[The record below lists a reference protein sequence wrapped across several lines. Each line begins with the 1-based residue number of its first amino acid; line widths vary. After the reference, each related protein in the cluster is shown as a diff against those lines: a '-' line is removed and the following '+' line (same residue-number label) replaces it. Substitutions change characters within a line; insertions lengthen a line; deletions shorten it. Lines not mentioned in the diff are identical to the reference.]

1 MNKILKLAL
10 ILFLVS
16 AIVAGVLGGVYVL
29 TEPNITAYAQQKQ
42 LGAFA
47 AVTDAEL
54 DLDAA
59 VAPDDATYEGGK
71 ITSVVPA
78 KDGSVYVVQAEVS
91 GSQGT
96 ITLAVGVDK
105 ASLTCTGISIISSSE
120 TSGLGAEASKDY
132 FRDRFP
138 GKDANTVLI
147 EKEGGEVVA
156 ITGATITS
164 KAVTHSAKA
173 AIEYVATLG

>member
-29 TEPNITAYAQQKQ
+29 TEPNITAYAHQKQ
-42 LGAFA
+42 LDAFA

-59 VAPDDATYEGGK
+59 VAPEGASFEGGN
-71 ITSVVPA
+71 ITSVIPS
-78 KDGSVYVVQAEVS
+78 KDGSVYVVQADVS

-96 ITLAVGVDK
+96 ITLVVGVDK
-105 ASLTCTGISIISSSE
+105 ESLTCTGISIISSSE

-132 FRDRFP
+132 FRDQFP

-147 EKEGGEVVA
+147 EKEGGEIAA

-164 KAVTHSAKA
+164 KAVTHSAQA
-173 AIEYVATLG
+173 AIEYVSTLG